1 VVNNKLVNYFR
12 NYKNKSKL
20 SIASDFVFVLFIVL
34 MIIPSTRIEVASF
47 VIRLT
52 SLSPSELEKDQ
63 QFTLSESDKL
73 WQVTDMQG
81 NKHVLQA
88 LMNEKPVFINFW
100 ATWCPPCVAEMPG
113 IADLYEKY
121 GDRVSFIIATNESS
135 HTVNTF
141 AEKRQYTSLPFYQ
154 YRSVP
159 NVFQTES
166 IPATFLVSK
175 SGRVVISKKGAAH
188 WNSDG
193 MNQIIDQLLAE

>member
-1 VVNNKLVNYFR
+1 MANNKLVNYFR

-20 SIASDFVFVLFIVL
+20 SIASDIVFVLFIVL
-34 MIIPSTRIEVASF
+34 MIIPSTRIEVSSF

-52 SLSPSELEKDQ
+52 SLSPSELDKDQ
-63 QFTLSESDKL
+63 QFVLSEGDKL

-81 NKHVLQA
+81 NKHVLQD
-88 LMNEKPVFINFW
+88 LMNDKPVFINFW

-135 HTVNTF
+135 HTVSAF

-159 NVFQTES
+159 SVFQTES